1 MCLRNSWEPKLLQ
14 NKEINS
20 KYFPAKD
27 LICKGQSS
35 NNIKE
40 YYNSN
45 SPMVQYYTGGIEK
58 INSPNLDNN
67 NFVEQNFNV
76 IKRGSFSDFLSSL
89 SLILLL
95 SDIDSLHLLSLF

>member
-1 MCLRNSWEPKLLQ
+1 MLKEKDTNEQTESLNKSKDYLKRKSQKIRSIEKENEKTSNFENPKKMCLRNSWEPKLLQ

-40 YYNSN
+40 
-45 SPMVQYYTGGIEK
+45 
-58 INSPNLDNN
+58 
-67 NFVEQNFNV
+67 
-76 IKRGSFSDFLSSL
+76 
-89 SLILLL
+89 
-95 SDIDSLHLLSLF
+95 